1 MTRYQRSEV
10 KITDLAEFK
19 TFSAE
24 MENITSNE
32 TLSMRNDILLENFN
46 EKMLQILLP
55 AIIYAA
61 ILMFVGIPGNGVV
74 LYVYFFKWRRS
85 TSRMFILYLA
95 VFDLIC
101 CMTILP
107 MEIVTMRY
115 SVMMDKPILCKIFR
129 FSTYLMNGSSALV
142 LLGIAIDRFRRI
154 CRPYQR
160 TFSEKISKYICI
172 GAVVISI
179 SITWPSLILYG
190 ERDVLI
196 GPITGHSCLIE
207 NKFDSS
213 IFPIIFM
220 VGMGIITFAIFTALT
235 VLYYCVGMQ
244 IYKHRQFKKKRCT
257 HVETVAADNSSAFSN
272 HKVKAVEGNDN
283 AATIANGM
291 QSPSANCLEDGK
303 KTEPDTKCE
312 SPTKQT
318 HAKNGECNRQEEIC
332 VNDTVNTEE
341 KKQKVPIN
349 DHSQTEIG
357 GSPMKRAKKPRKRV
371 KYVLVRS
378 ASTLNASGRT
388 KCINCVTVR
397 IGKSTFML
405 FLITLAY
412 IISFLPFYTI
422 VIIRQSTEGFVQQ
435 MSTAGYTAYHVFKR
449 SYLLSSAVNPIIYS
463 FCNPQFR
470 GQCVD
475 LFKRIFTGSDERARG
490 LFNKRLR

>member
-1 MTRYQRSEV
+1 
-10 KITDLAEFK
+10 
-19 TFSAE
+19 
-24 MENITSNE
+24 MENITSNA
-32 TLSMRNDILLENFN
+32 TLSLRDDILLENFN
-46 EKMLQILLP
+46 EKMLQIQLP
-55 AIIYAA
+55 ALIYAA
-61 ILMFVGIPGNGVV
+61 TLMLVGIPGNSVV

-95 VFDLIC
+95 LFDLIC
-101 CMTILP
+101 CVIILP

-115 SVMMDKPILCKIFR
+115 SVMMDKPVLCKIFR
-129 FSTYLMNGSSALV
+129 FTTYLMNGSSALV

-172 GAVVISI
+172 GAVIISI

-190 ERDVLI
+190 KREIAI
-196 GPITGHSCLIE
+196 GSITGQSCLIE

-213 IFPIIFM
+213 TFPIFFLGM
-220 VGMGIITFAIFTALT
+220 MGIITFAIFTALT

-257 HVETVAADNSSAFSN
+257 HVEKVAADHSSAITS
-272 HKVKAVEGNDN
+272 HKPEVAEGNDKSIMRTN
-283 AATIANGM
+283 ANDVNC
-291 QSPSANCLEDGK
+291 PSDTERCLNEAIRP
-303 KTEPDTKCE
+303 EAETKCE
-312 SPTKQT
+312 TATEQT
-318 HAKNGECNRQEEIC
+318 HANNNESLPRGENGLNGS
-332 VNDTVNTEE
+332 VHTEE
-341 KKQKVPIN
+341 QKQDVLNKDN
-349 DHSQTEIG
+349 SQTEVG
-357 GSPMKRAKKPRKRV
+357 GSPAKLTKKPRKRV

-378 ASTLNASGRT
+378 ASTLNSSGRT

-422 VIIRQSTEGFVQQ
+422 IIIRQSTEGFVQKL
-435 MSTAGYTAYHVFKR
+435 SNEGYTAYHVFLR
-449 SYLLSSAVNPIIYS
+449 SYLLSSAINPIIYS

-475 LFKRIFTGSDERARG
+475 LFKCIFLGNDGPARG